1 MVDITKSKCKSNA
14 YKTQNIDAHNINR
27 GDSMVRPRQRGKRET
42 TEGTEYKDT
51 GTCPLITKGTG
62 HIPSRSYLGT
72 ATIPRFKSIA
82 PRCQHHDTHCAHLKV
97 LFIVLLRFTIFIPTH
112 FLIIFIILI
121 IFVQID
127 YGILFILIFGDEVPD
142 VLVSFLELHLVHTLS
157 FIPV

>member
-51 GTCPLITKGTG
+51 GTCPLITKGKG

-97 LFIVLLRFTIFIPTH
+97 ISIFI
-112 FLIIFIILI
+112 FILLILL
-121 IFVQID
+121 QID
-127 YGILFILIFGDEVPD
+127 YGILFILIFAM
-142 VLVSFLELHLVHTLS
+142 
-157 FIPV
+157 